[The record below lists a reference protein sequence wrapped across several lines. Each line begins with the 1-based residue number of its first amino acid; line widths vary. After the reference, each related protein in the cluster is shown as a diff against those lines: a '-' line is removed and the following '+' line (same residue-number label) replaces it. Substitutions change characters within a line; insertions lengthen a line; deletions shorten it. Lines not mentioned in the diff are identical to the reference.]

1 MSAEHSDTFDVEEVS
16 GPGDEV
22 GIDGIAVLVN
32 GALVTTSEEVAGL
45 ADQNRY
51 LEVSFV
57 FTQAKRSA
65 AFSEAGI
72 GNFCFG
78 VSDFFGEAK
87 LPATDFL
94 SGYVEVKEA
103 IYENSPRFSRRSSQT
118 KALLRHSRK
127 VGRTSRG
134 RPAHRE
140 RAHPTHGH
148 RLVWLRGRSRN
159 PARRSCRNC
168 TYVPRTPLQPS
179 SLWANV

>member
-1 MSAEHSDTFDVEEVS
+1 MADQKLDRITQALVDEFVQTQDLGHLTGADQFERFANYCVVSAEHSDTFDVEEVS

-103 IYENSPRFSRRSSQT
+103 IYENSPRFSRGLPRLRLYYVTPGKWKNQPWSSS
-118 KALLRHSRK
+118 A
-127 VGRTSRG
+127 
-134 RPAHRE
+134 
-140 RAHPTHGH
+140 
-148 RLVWLRGRSRN
+148 
-159 PARRSCRNC
+159 
-168 TYVPRTPLQPS
+168 
-179 SLWANV
+179 

>member
-103 IYENSPRFSRRSSQT
+103 IYETARDSVEGLPRLRLYYVTPGKWEEPAVVVQRIEKERTQLMDTGLFGSWTFSQS
-118 KALLRHSRK
+118 
-127 VGRTSRG
+127 
-134 RPAHRE
+134 
-140 RAHPTHGH
+140 
-148 RLVWLRGRSRN
+148 
-159 PARRSCRNC
+159 ARRSCRNC